1 MSASPN
7 YMSVLDAG
15 AATLTTGDNSRTAP
29 AVTSTIFNP
38 ASGGLCERIVITPLA
53 TTVAS
58 VVRIFRKD
66 GSGGLHLYTEVAL
79 PAQTVTASGA
89 VVPQTLQAVDFPQ
102 LFPIMVPSGWSLVAT
117 VNDTQTG
124 VKIQAEGGG
133 A

>member
-1 MSASPN
+1 MSASQN
-7 YMSVLDAG
+7 FMSVLTVG

-29 AVTSTIFNP
+29 TVTGTIFAP
-38 ASGGLCERIVITPLA
+38 ASGGLCERIVIEPLA

-79 PAQTVTASGA
+79 PQQTISAGGA
-89 VVPQTLQAVDFPQ
+89 VIPQTLQAVDFPQ
-102 LFPIMVPSGWSLVAT
+102 LFPITVPSGWSIVAT

-124 VKIQAEGGG
+124 VKVQAEGGG

>member
-1 MSASPN
+1 MSASQN
-7 YMSVLDAG
+7 FMAVLAAG

-29 AVTSTIFNP
+29 TVTSTIFNP
-38 ASGGLCERIVITPLA
+38 ASGGLCERIVIEPLA

-66 GSGGLHLYTEVAL
+66 GSAGLHLYMEVAL
-79 PAQTVTASGA
+79 PAQTVTAGG
-89 VVPQTLQAVDFPQ
+89 VVTPQTLQAVDFPQ
-102 LFPIMVPSGWSLVAT
+102 LFPITVPSGWSLVAT